1 MALEKSKQPTG
12 LAFLRRAPTHIR
24 VLNKIVVIPLD
35 NPKNSFHFHPFIESY
50 SHTVEPKVLKQEFGL
65 FSASTYYRNGL
76 STNQFQVT
84 IVLPAV
90 SATDAKNNHTK
101 LARFKMLVTPSIRDL
116 QRGTGMVKMSI
127 DPMMEQQVGYIT
139 AFSEEINLEAG
150 FANGYP
156 KVIKISFTLSV
167 DEIRKEIFGNK
178 KATPIRV
185 AAEDKLPQATSSA
198 NTGKRAT
205 NASTARTVMVAV
217 GKKPKRKKKK

>member
-12 LAFLRRAPTHIR
+12 LAFLRAAPTRIK

-65 FSASTYYRNGL
+65 FSAPTYYRNGL

-90 SATDAKNNHTK
+90 SATDAKNNHK
-101 LARFKMLVTPSIRDL
+101 KVARFKTLVTPSIRDL
-116 QRGTGMVKMSI
+116 QSGTGMVKMSI
-127 DPMMEQQVGYIT
+127 APMMEQQVGYIT

-167 DEIRKEIFGNK
+167 DEIRKEIFGSK

-185 AAEDKLPQATSSA
+185 AADDKLP
-198 NTGKRAT
+198 RAT
-205 NASTARTVMVAV
+205 AATTGERVANASTASELGRKL
-217 GKKPKRKKKK
+217 GKKPRRKKKK